1 MDPIQRSIEISATP
15 EKVFPLIAHL
25 ERMGEFSPEN
35 TGGTWVR
42 GATGPEVG
50 ARFRGSNA
58 RGGQRWTTLA
68 TVTTYLPPT
77 AFAFEVTAGPFKVA
91 RWAYELEATTSG
103 CKVTESSTDRR
114 GRFVRLFEKGG
125 GDRAGFTATSI
136 EQTLANLK
144 AACEA

>member
-1 MDPIQRSIEISATP
+1 MEPIQRSIEISATP
-15 EKVFPLIAHL
+15 EKVFHFIAHL

-35 TGGTWVR
+35 TGGEWVR
-42 GATGPEVG
+42 GASGPAVG
-50 ARFRGSNA
+50 ARLKGTNA

-91 RWAYELEATTSG
+91 RWAYDIEATTNG
-103 CKVTESSTDRR
+103 CKVTESSVDRR

-125 GDRAGFTATSI
+125 DDRAAFTGASI